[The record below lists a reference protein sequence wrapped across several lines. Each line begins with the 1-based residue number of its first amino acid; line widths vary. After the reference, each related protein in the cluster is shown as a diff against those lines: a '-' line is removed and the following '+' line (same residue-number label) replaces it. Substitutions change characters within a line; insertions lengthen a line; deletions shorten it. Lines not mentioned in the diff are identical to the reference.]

1 MERKLK
7 DYAVLMLKG
16 MGMGAADVVPGVSGG
31 TIAFIVGIYDE
42 YSKIESLWQQLYF
55 KELP

>member
-1 MERKLK
+1 MISKCKVSEKTIGITIRKTF
-7 DYAVLMLKG
+7 YV
-16 MGMGAADVVPGVSGG
+16 
-31 TIAFIVGIYDE
+31 FYCYIYND